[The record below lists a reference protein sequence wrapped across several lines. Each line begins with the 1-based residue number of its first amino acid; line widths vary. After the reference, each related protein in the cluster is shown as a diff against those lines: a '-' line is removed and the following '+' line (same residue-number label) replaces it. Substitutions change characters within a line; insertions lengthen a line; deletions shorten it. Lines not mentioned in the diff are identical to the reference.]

1 MIENNFEYN
10 LSRVILE
17 LLYRRKLISLT
28 EKAEIDKLNQLT
40 FKS

>member
-1 MIENNFEYN
+1 MNNFEYN
-10 LSRVILE
+10 LAKAILE
-17 LLYRRKLISLT
+17 LLYRKKLISLN

>member
-1 MIENNFEYN
+1 MNNFEYK
-10 LSRVILE
+10 LAKAILE
-17 LLYRRKLISLT
+17 LLYRKKLISLT